1 MDWLRELT
9 NNKTLYQKLSAFLS
23 THGISGLER
32 AMQEYTEAQKEYFC
46 KTKTSVTRLLIS
58 DIYYLQISGHHIL
71 VHTENESFQKYGTLS
86 GELSVLAHYGFIK
99 CNQSCAVALSKI
111 KTISNNQI
119 ILNNGGVL
127 HMSRGCTHKVLIA
140 FYSYLRK

>member
-9 NNKTLYQKLSAFLS
+9 NNKTAYQKLSAFLS
-23 THGISGLER
+23 AYGIPGLEQ
-32 AMQEYTEAQKEYFC
+32 AMQEYTAAQKEYVC
-46 KTKTSVTRLLIS
+46 KTKTAITRILIS
-58 DIYYLQISGHHIL
+58 DIYYLKISGHHIL
-71 VHTENESFQKYGTLS
+71 VHTETEAFQKYGTLS
-86 GELSVLAHYGFIK
+86 KELAALAHYGFIK

-111 KTISNNQI
+111 KTIDQNQI
-119 ILNNGGVL
+119 ILHNGEVL